1 MHTVHTADTTLNGFG
16 YAAMGIMFSVDKS
29 TVTLTKEEQFIV
41 DAFFDSLKWTE
52 TSSDPKVAEVPYG
65 DLMMMVN
72 TRDRYVYSG
81 SVTTPPC
88 ATKVYWNVLTTI
100 YPLKQSVLDQFKKQM
115 ARTPGLEKTGNWRLI
130 QKLDGQNPKI
140 IKGPALAGDGLL
152 GVSDNTALIIFMI
165 LFIVTTVMFCAISI
179 YFYNQAN
186 SALASKGGQRSE
198 KKEAEF
204 TSIENAETATKKEDG
219 A

>member
-1 MHTVHTADTTLNGFG
+1 
-16 YAAMGIMFSVDKS
+16 
-29 TVTLTKEEQFIV
+29 
-41 DAFFDSLKWTE
+41 
-52 TSSDPKVAEVPYG
+52 
-65 DLMMMVN
+65 
-72 TRDRYVYSG
+72 
-81 SVTTPPC
+81 
-88 ATKVYWNVLTTI
+88 
-100 YPLKQSVLDQFKKQM
+100 M

-140 IKGPALAGDGLL
+140 IKGPAPGGDDKDDDDG
-152 GVSDNTALIIFMI
+152 NTALIIFMI

-186 SALASKGGQRSE
+186 DALASKSQRPQ